1 MKTDEIKIMLDAF
14 YNGETT
20 VAEELILLKYFSSE
34 DIAEEL
40 LDEKEVFLSMY
51 QAEPIDVPPALE
63 PKLENLIDELASKEE
78 KNAGIKPVAKRKH
91 LLRWVGSAAACIA
104 LLISVTFYFN
114 NKPDAGQPPAT
125 PEQQTAG
132 NLSEADKKA
141 LKEAEDALILL
152 SSNFNKG
159 VDQLAI
165 VSSSL
170 DKSNEILNKT
180 LNRKKDKES

>member
-20 VAEELILLKYFSSE
+20 AGEELKLLKYFSRE
-34 DIAEEL
+34 DVAEEL
-40 LDEKEVFLSMY
+40 LDEKDVFLSMF
-51 QAEPIDVPPALE
+51 QAEPIGVPPALE
-63 PKLENLIDELASKEE
+63 PKLESLIDNLASKEE
-78 KNAGIKPVAKRKH
+78 KSTEIKAGTNRKH
-91 LLRWVGSAAACIA
+91 LLRWAGSAAACIA

-114 NKPDAGQPPAT
+114 NKPDASQPPVS
-125 PEQQTAG
+125 PEQQTTE

-159 VDQLAI
+159 VSRLAI
-165 VSSSL
+165 VSSSF
-170 DKSNEILNKT
+170 DKSNEILSKT